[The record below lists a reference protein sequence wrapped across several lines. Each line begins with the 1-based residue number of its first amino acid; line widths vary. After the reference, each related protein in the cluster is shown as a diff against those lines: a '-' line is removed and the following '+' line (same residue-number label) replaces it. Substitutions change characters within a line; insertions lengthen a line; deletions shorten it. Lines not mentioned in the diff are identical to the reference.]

1 MAIAVPWADSGPK
14 SGLRNALARIMG
26 AAIWNV
32 RLTAALLVL
41 LIFACFMAATALQMQ
56 RDYSHTLAM
65 GASYADSQAQVL
77 AGEAGRTLDR
87 LAALG
92 VAYVNAVDD
101 SSAAQI
107 IQSAES
113 DRILNIALVDADGNF
128 VSAMMGRPLA
138 AGRLS
143 EQLLAD
149 VQAGR
154 MIEPYSDPAIGSS
167 PMTLI
172 FQADEKFPPRFI
184 VLPVDPR
191 SLLPQNAIGE
201 SALFDPSG
209 LVLALGDG
217 WDQPPPA
224 YVLRSD
230 GQMEPT
236 LRHVEYDGVRRIVAL
251 SPVPGWPLA
260 AASSVRADEVLS
272 TWYGSLPLYLFV
284 ILGPAIAGAVIA
296 FMLLRE
302 FERTDRVRTAL
313 NAAIAN
319 GNIDE
324 RKDQAPDSETGESKT
339 APNLNHSEFKL
350 SAKEAE
356 PAKAELTSAMRH
368 ALYNRLN
375 AIIGFSEVIQEGRY
389 GPIGHEKYVEYA
401 SHISSAGRELYAQL
415 TQVLDSGRLDEENK
429 LLDIKAVDIVP
440 IVIACLSEIESE
452 ASSRQ
457 ISLEY
462 EFAEIPA
469 IQADC
474 TMVKRILTNILS
486 NAVRYTPEGGTIRM
500 GACSEEDAIILGV
513 RVSDQGF
520 SPNEAAHA
528 DEPSTRFVRPGAEE
542 SEIGLGLAMAKKLA
556 HRMGG
561 ALQIAEAAGENNWAE
576 LRLPIR

>member
-1 MAIAVPWADSGPK
+1 MAIAAPWADSGPN
-14 SGLRNALARIMG
+14 SGLKNVLARIMG
-26 AAIWNV
+26 AATRNV
-32 RLTAALLVL
+32 RLATALLVL
-41 LIFACFMAATALQMQ
+41 LILACFVAATALQVQ

-65 GASYADSQAQVL
+65 GASYADAQAQVL

-92 VAYVNAVDD
+92 AAYVNAVDD

-107 IQSAES
+107 IQSTES
-113 DRILNIALVDADGNF
+113 DRVLNIALADADGNF
-128 VSAMMGRPLA
+128 VSAMMGRPPA

-149 VQAGR
+149 AQAGR
-154 MIEPYSDPAIGSS
+154 LIEPYSDPAIGSS

-172 FQADEKFPPRFI
+172 FQADERFPPRFI

-201 SALFDPSG
+201 STLFDPSG
-209 LVLALGDG
+209 LVLALGEG

-230 GQMEPT
+230 GQMEST

-272 TWYGSLPLYLFV
+272 TWYGSLPHYLFV
-284 ILGPAIAGAVIA
+284 ILGPAVTGAVIA

-313 NAAIAN
+313 NAAMAN

-324 RKDQAPDSETGESKT
+324 RRDQAPDSERGESEA
-339 APNLNHSEFKL
+339 APNLKRNDVEL
-350 SAKEAE
+350 SAEEAE

-368 ALYNRLN
+368 AFYNPLN
-375 AIIGFSEVIQEGRY
+375 AISGYSEVIQEGRY
-389 GPIGHEKYVEYA
+389 GPIGHKKYVEYA

-415 TQVLDSGRLDEENK
+415 TRVLDSGRLDEENK
-429 LLDIKAVDIVP
+429 LFDIKAVDIVL
-440 IVIACLSEIESE
+440 ITIACLSEIESE

-462 EFAEIPA
+462 EFAEIP
-469 IQADC
+469 
-474 TMVKRILTNILS
+474 
-486 NAVRYTPEGGTIRM
+486 
-500 GACSEEDAIILGV
+500 
-513 RVSDQGF
+513 
-520 SPNEAAHA
+520 
-528 DEPSTRFVRPGAEE
+528 VRPQVIDATQ
-542 SEIGLGLAMAKKLA
+542 
-556 HRMGG
+556 
-561 ALQIAEAAGENNWAE
+561 ALNLSAGVWN
-576 LRLPIR
+576 PKV